1 MRRDRNKDDKSRDSQ
16 HKNCSLYLERNAY
29 QRNPSKI
36 IRYDIE
42 DITTLFK
49 CERECEKHDKKIL
62 SLQYDIN
69 VKAGIIST
77 MKEFWRQTVNI
88 NDISE
93 SNK

>member
-1 MRRDRNKDDKSRDSQ
+1 MIKVEIVSIRIVLYIWNAMRIK
-16 HKNCSLYLERNAY
+16 
-29 QRNPSKI
+29 RNPSKI

-62 SLQYDIN
+62 SLQYDNN
-69 VKAGIIST
+69 VKAEIIST